1 VRGDP
6 EPDELDG
13 VELPPAARLIA
24 TPRRPRSH
32 DEMVAALRL
41 SYPRVIDKLRQRM
54 KPA

>member
-1 VRGDP
+1 
-6 EPDELDG
+6 

-24 TPRRPRSH
+24 TPRLPRSH